1 MSSGFPAP
9 IDTVPT
15 PNPDAIMLK
24 VRETLV
30 QSGTH
35 EFTARD
41 DTDNAPLA
49 KILLDIQAIQLVLIA
64 PRFVTLRK
72 SPSSDWPDL
81 VPLAKQALREF
92 LDSGQMAV
100 FEQQNTLDPAEVGEI
115 EKQIIHLL
123 DEDIR
128 PALAMDGGD
137 INFVSFEDGVV
148 TVQLIG
154 ASSSCPS
161 STATLKMGVERLLTE
176 EIPEVRA
183 VEQIV

>member
-41 DTDNAPLA
+41 DIENAPLA
-49 KILLDIQAIQLVLIA
+49 KLLLGIEGIQLVLIA

-72 SPSSDWPDL
+72 SPSMDWPDL
-81 VPLAKQALREF
+81 VPLAKQALNDF
-92 LDSGQMAV
+92 LASGQMAV
-100 FEQQNTLDPAEVGEI
+100 FENLPTTDPEKIGAI
-115 EKQIIHLL
+115 EKQIIELL

-137 INFVSFEDGVV
+137 INFVRFEDGVV

-154 ASSSCPS
+154 ACSSCPS
-161 STATLKMGVERLLTE
+161 STATLKQGVERLLTE
-176 EIPEVRA
+176 EIPEVYA
-183 VEQIV
+183 VEQIF

>member
-24 VRETLV
+24 VQETLV

-41 DTDNAPLA
+41 DTETAPLA
-49 KILLDIQAIQLVLIA
+49 KTLLDIEGIQLVLIA
-64 PRFVTLRK
+64 LRK
-72 SPSSDWPDL
+72 SPSTDWPDL
-81 VPLAKQALREF
+81 IPLAKQALRDF
-92 LDSGQMAV
+92 LASGQMAV
-100 FEQQNTLDPAEVGEI
+100 FEQESTIDPEQAGEI

-137 INFVSFEDGVV
+137 INFVSFENGVV

-154 ASSSCPS
+154 ACSSCPS

>member
-41 DTDNAPLA
+41 DIEESPLA
-49 KILLDIQAIQLVLIA
+49 KLLLGIEGIQLVLIA

-72 SPSSDWPDL
+72 APSMEWPDL
-81 VPLAKQALREF
+81 VPLAKQALNDF
-92 LDSGQMAV
+92 LTSGQMAV
-100 FEQQNTLDPAEVGEI
+100 FEKETILDPEQHGAI
-115 EKQIIHLL
+115 EKQILQLL

-137 INFVSFEDGVV
+137 IKFVRFEYGVV

-154 ASSSCPS
+154 ACSSCPS
-161 STATLKMGVERLLTE
+161 STATLKQGVERLLTE
-176 EIPEVRA
+176 EISAVRA
-183 VEQIV
+183 VEQVV

>member
-24 VRETLV
+24 VQETLV

-35 EFTARD
+35 EFTLRE
-41 DTDNAPLA
+41 DTENAPLA
-49 KILLDIQAIQLVLIA
+49 KVLLEIEGIQLVLIA

-72 SPSSDWPDL
+72 SPKMDWPDL
-81 VPLAKQALREF
+81 VPLAKQALRDF
-92 LDSGQMAV
+92 LASGQMAV
-100 FEQQNTLDPAEVGEI
+100 MEQTETIDPSNLDEIEQQ
-115 EKQIIHLL
+115 IIQLL

-137 INFVSFEDGVV
+137 INFVSFENGVV

-154 ASSSCPS
+154 ACSSCPS

-176 EIPEVRA
+176 EIPEVRS

>member
-41 DTDNAPLA
+41 ETEESPLA
-49 KILLDIQAIQLVLIA
+49 KLLLEIEGIQLVLIA

-72 SPSSDWPDL
+72 DPSMDWPDL
-81 VPLAKQALREF
+81 VPLAKQAMRDF
-92 LDSGQMAV
+92 LASGQMAV
-100 FEQQNTLDPAEVGEI
+100 FEKEVVADPKHLGAI
-115 EKQIIHLL
+115 EKQIIELL

-137 INFVSFEDGVV
+137 INYVGFENGVV

-154 ASSSCPS
+154 ACSSCPS
-161 STATLKMGVERLLTE
+161 STATLKQGVERLLTE
-176 EIPEVRA
+176 EIPEVHA

>member
-1 MSSGFPAP
+1 
-9 IDTVPT
+9 
-15 PNPDAIMLK
+15 MLK

-35 EFTARD
+35 EFTPRD
-41 DTDNAPLA
+41 NTENAPLA
-49 KILLDIQAIQLVLIA
+49 DLLLKIEGIQLVLIA

-72 SPSSDWPDL
+72 APSFDWPDL
-81 VPLAKQALREF
+81 VPTAKDALRDF
-92 LDSGQMAV
+92 LASGQMAV
-100 FEQQNTLDPAEVGEI
+100 LEQVATIDPEKVGEI
-115 EKQIIHLL
+115 EKQIIELL

-137 INFVSFEDGVV
+137 IKFISFESGVV

-154 ASSSCPS
+154 ACSSCPS

-176 EIPEVRA
+176 EIPEVRS
-183 VEQIV
+183 VEQVF